1 MWGWSHAWY
10 FMTAVPFRSAH
21 SQTEMTRFFALL
33 LVFTLASPAVA
44 QDKTGG
50 PFVPTPQAVVDAM
63 LDMAEVSARDFV
75 VDLGSGDGRIVLTA
89 AKRFNARGLGI
100 DIDKEL
106 VDGSNAEAK
115 KLGIAG
121 KVTFRQQDVLDA
133 KIDEATVVTLYLLP
147 GMMQLL
153 QPKFARDLKP
163 GTRIVSHDFP
173 LSDWRP
179 DRERVIDVPEKYG
192 TSGNWKSTL
201 YYWVVPAKVDGH
213 WTLRAEGT
221 DSGTMLVTLQQQFQ
235 FLEGSAATGDKRTA
249 LSGRLEGTRVAF
261 TLPSAGGPAEFRGT
275 VDGLRM
281 RGEVVQN
288 GRTSTWS
295 AVRGVATAANP

>member
-1 MWGWSHAWY
+1 MVTDRLPVLRTLLFAA
-10 FMTAVPFRSAH
+10 AVTCAASAI
-21 SQTEMTRFFALL
+21 A
-33 LVFTLASPAVA
+33 AD
-44 QDKTGG
+44 DKTGG
-50 PFVPTPQAVVDAM
+50 PYVPTPQAVVDAM
-63 LDMAEVSARDFV
+63 LEMAEVGARDFV

-89 AKRFNARGLGI
+89 AKRYNARGLGI

-115 KLGIAG
+115 KLGVAE
-121 KVTFRQQDVLDA
+121 KVSFRKQDVLDA

-153 QPKFARDLKP
+153 QPKLARDLKP

-173 LSDWRP
+173 LGEWRA

-192 TSGNWKSTL
+192 SRGNWKSTL

-213 WTLRAEGT
+213 WTFRA
-221 DSGTMLVTLQQQFQ
+221 SGVETAAMLVTLQQQFQ
-235 FLEGSAATGDKRTA
+235 FVEGTASTADKRTTLA
-249 LSGRLEGTRVAF
+249 GRVEGNRVTF
-261 TLPSAGGPAEFRGT
+261 TLPTPGGPAEFRGT
-275 VDGLRM
+275 VEGLGM

-288 GRTSTWS
+288 GRTSSWT
-295 AVRGVATAANP
+295 AVRGVPTAANP